1 MLNYNMTL
9 RVRKLVLFLVIAV
22 VLIEKFRVNYYY
34 RIWNHPDSLIMAAAL
49 AEVPSLR
56 IKGIADAKGSDP
68 ESLSGEVL
76 SSSRADEKL
85 VRKTNVLR
93 GPSNEVF
100 TEVVYSRPG
109 TGLWNTD
116 AWEVASRYQYKIQLE
131 SNPEF
136 AEILSIL
143 QDEPAVQRSKR
154 LYTGAL
160 SVIITQHGV
169 TQRVQRIHHV
179 VDRLRWL
186 QAGSSSADTFV
197 REWNRITTKSQIDW
211 HRSSITNSFGS
222 LRQAFY
228 ELYGEG
234 GIPEATVQRL
244 MAVGTPAA
252 D

>member
-1 MLNYNMTL
+1 MAKRIFKGVVLL
-9 RVRKLVLFLVIAV
+9 VVAVILIEEIRVR
-22 VLIEKFRVNYYY
+22 YYY

-49 AEVPSLR
+49 AEAYPDR
-56 IKGIADAKGSDP
+56 FKGIADAKGSDP
-68 ESLSGEVL
+68 EWLSGELL
-76 SSSRADEKL
+76 SSRRADEKL
-85 VRKTNVLR
+85 VRMTNVLR

-100 TEVVYSRPG
+100 TEVVHSYSGSSNR
-109 TGLWNTD
+109 LWNTD
-116 AWEVASRYQYKIQLE
+116 AWEVASRYQFNIQLE

-160 SVIITQHGV
+160 GVIVTQHGV
-169 TQRVQRIHHV
+169 TQSVRSIHHV

-186 QAGSSSADTFV
+186 QEGSSSTDAFA
-197 REWNRITTKSQIDW
+197 REWNRITTKNQIDW

-228 ELYGEG
+228 ELYGSG

-244 MAVGTPAA
+244 MAIGTRAA

>member
-1 MLNYNMTL
+1 MATRIL
-9 RVRKLVLFLVIAV
+9 RWFLFLVIAV

-34 RIWNHPDSLIMAAAL
+34 RIWNHPDSLILAAAF
-49 AEVPSLR
+49 AEVPSER

-68 ESLSGEVL
+68 EWLSGEL
-76 SSSRADEKL
+76 RSSSRSDEKL
-85 VRKTNVLR
+85 VRMTNVLR

-100 TEVVYSRPG
+100 TEVVSSFSGGSNR
-109 TGLWNTD
+109 LWNTD
-116 AWEVASRYQYKIQLE
+116 AWEVTSRYQFNIQLK
-131 SNPEF
+131 SNPKF

-160 SVIITQHGV
+160 SVVFIQHGV
-169 TQRVQRIHHV
+169 NQRVQSIHHV

-197 REWNRITTKSQIDW
+197 REWNRRSTKDQIAW
-211 HRSSITNSFGS
+211 HKSGITNSFGS
-222 LRQAFY
+222 LRQVFY
-228 ELYGEG
+228 ELYGSG

-244 MAVGTPAA
+244 MAVGTPSG

>member
-1 MLNYNMTL
+1 MAARIFNW
-9 RVRKLVLFLVIAV
+9 VCFLVIAFI
-22 VLIEKFRVNYYY
+22 LIEKLRVNYYY

-56 IKGIADAKGSDP
+56 SKGIADAKGADP
-68 ESLSGEVL
+68 EWLSGELL
-76 SSSRADEKL
+76 SPSRADEKL
-85 VRKTNVLR
+85 VRMTNVLR

-109 TGLWNTD
+109 NGLSNTD

-160 SVIITQHGV
+160 SVIYTQHGV
-169 TQRVQRIHHV
+169 TQSVRSIHHV
-179 VDRLRWL
+179 VDRLRRR
-186 QAGSSSADTFV
+186 QAGSSSADAFA
-197 REWNRITTKSQIDW
+197 REWNRITTKNQIAW

-222 LRQAFY
+222 LRQAFH

-244 MAVGTPAA
+244 MAVGTRAA

>member
-1 MLNYNMTL
+1 MTT
-9 RVRKLVLFLVIAV
+9 RVLKWLWFLVIAV
-22 VLIEKFRVNYYY
+22 ILIEKFRVNYYY

-85 VRKTNVLR
+85 VRMTNVLR

-109 TGLWNTD
+109 NGLWNTD
-116 AWEVASRYQYKIQLE
+116 ALEVASRYQYKIQLE

-160 SVIITQHGV
+160 SVIFTQHGV
-169 TQRVQRIHHV
+169 TLRVQSIHHV
-179 VDRLRWL
+179 IDRLRRR
-186 QAGSSSADTFV
+186 QAGSSSADAFS
-197 REWNRITTKSQIDW
+197 REWNRMTTKSQIDW
-211 HRSSITNSFGS
+211 HRSGITSMIGS

-244 MAVGTPAA
+244 MAIGTRAA

>member
-1 MLNYNMTL
+1 MTIRIL
-9 RVRKLVLFLVIAV
+9 KWLSFLLIAV
-22 VLIEKFRVNYYY
+22 ILIEDFRVKYYY
-34 RIWNHPDSLIMAAAL
+34 RIWNHPDSLILAAAL

-56 IKGIADAKGSDP
+56 SKGIADAKGSDP

-85 VRKTNVLR
+85 VRMTNVLR

-100 TEVVYSRPG
+100 TEVVYSFSGPG
-109 TGLWNTD
+109 NRFWNTD
-116 AWEVASRYQYKIQLE
+116 AWEVASRYQFNIQLK

-160 SVIITQHGV
+160 SVIYTQHGV
-169 TQRVQRIHHV
+169 TQRVRSIHDV
-179 VDRLRWL
+179 VDGLRES
-186 QAGSSSADTFV
+186 QVERSPTDAFA
-197 REWNRITTKSQIDW
+197 REWDRLIAKDQINW

-222 LRQAFY
+222 LRQAFH

-244 MAVGTPAA
+244 MAVGTRAA

>member
-1 MLNYNMTL
+1 MTT
-9 RVRKLVLFLVIAV
+9 RIFNWVLFLVVAV
-22 VLIEKFRVNYYY
+22 ILIEKLRVNYYY
-34 RIWNHPDSLIMAAAL
+34 RIWNHPDSLILAAAL
-49 AEVPSLR
+49 AEAHPER
-56 IKGIADAKGSDP
+56 FKGIVDAKGSDP
-68 ESLSGEVL
+68 EWLSGEL
-76 SSSRADEKL
+76 RSPRSADEKL
-85 VRKTNVLR
+85 VRMTNVLR

-109 TGLWNTD
+109 NGLSNTD
-116 AWEVASRYQYKIQLE
+116 AWEVASRYQFNIQLK

-143 QDEPAVQRSKR
+143 QDEPAVQRSNR

-160 SVIITQHGV
+160 SVIFTQHGV
-169 TQRVQRIHHV
+169 TQRVQSIHQV
-179 VDRLRWL
+179 VDRLRRR
-186 QAGSSSADTFV
+186 QAGSSSADAFS
-197 REWNRITTKSQIDW
+197 REWNRMTTKSQIDW
-211 HRSSITNSFGS
+211 HRSGIANMIGS

-244 MAVGTPAA
+244 MAIGTRAA

>member
-1 MLNYNMTL
+1 MA
-9 RVRKLVLFLVIAV
+9 KQIFKGVLFLVVAV
-22 VLIEKFRVNYYY
+22 IFIEHFGVKYYY

-49 AEVPSLR
+49 AEAYPNR
-56 IKGIADAKGSDP
+56 FKGIADAKGKDP
-68 ESLSGEVL
+68 QWLSGEVR
-76 SSSRADEKL
+76 SSSRADENL
-85 VRKTNVLR
+85 VRMTNVLR

-100 TEVVYSRPG
+100 TEVVYSYSGSSDR
-109 TGLWNTD
+109 LWNTD
-116 AWEVASRYQYKIQLE
+116 AWEVASRYQFNIQVK

-160 SVIITQHGV
+160 SVIFTQHGV
-169 TQRVQRIHHV
+169 TQRVRSIHDV
-179 VDRLRWL
+179 VDRLRRR
-186 QAGSSSADTFV
+186 QAKRSSTDAFA
-197 REWNRITTKSQIDW
+197 REWNRITTKNQIVW

-228 ELYGEG
+228 ELYGSG

-244 MAVGTPAA
+244 MAIGTRAA

>member
-1 MLNYNMTL
+1 MTT
-9 RVRKLVLFLVIAV
+9 RIFNWVLFLVVAV
-22 VLIEKFRVNYYY
+22 ILIEKLRVNYYY
-34 RIWNHPDSLIMAAAL
+34 RIWNHPDSLILAAAL
-49 AEVPSLR
+49 AEAHPER
-56 IKGIADAKGSDP
+56 FKGIVDAKGSDP
-68 ESLSGEVL
+68 EWLSGEL
-76 SSSRADEKL
+76 RSPRSADEKL
-85 VRKTNVLR
+85 VRMTNVLR

-109 TGLWNTD
+109 NGLSNTD
-116 AWEVASRYQYKIQLE
+116 AWEVAARYQFNIQLK

-136 AEILSIL
+136 AEILSTL

-160 SVIITQHGV
+160 AVIYTQDGV
-169 TQRVQRIHHV
+169 TQRVRSIHDV
-179 VDRLRWL
+179 VDGLRESQVERSPTDAVARGWDRLI
-186 QAGSSSADTFV
+186 AKD
-197 REWNRITTKSQIDW
+197 QIAW

-228 ELYGEG
+228 ELYGSG

-244 MAVGTPAA
+244 MAIGTRAA

>member
-1 MLNYNMTL
+1 MIAQIL
-9 RVRKLVLFLVIAV
+9 KGFLFLVVAV
-22 VLIEKFRVNYYY
+22 ILIQEIRVRYYHQ
-34 RIWNHPDSLIMAAAL
+34 IWNHPDSLILAAAL
-49 AEVPSLR
+49 AEAHPER
-56 IKGIADAKGSDP
+56 FKGIADAKGSDP

-85 VRKTNVLR
+85 VSMTNVLR
-93 GPSNEVF
+93 GPANEVF
-100 TEVVYSRPG
+100 TEVLHSYSGSSNR
-109 TGLWNTD
+109 LWNTD
-116 AWEVASRYQYKIQLE
+116 AWEVASRYQFNIQLE

-160 SVIITQHGV
+160 GVIVTQHGV
-169 TQRVQRIHHV
+169 TQRVRSIHDV
-179 VDRLRWL
+179 IDRLRRR
-186 QAGSSSADTFV
+186 QAKRSSTDAFA
-197 REWNRITTKSQIDW
+197 REWNRITTKNQIDW

-228 ELYGEG
+228 ELYGSG

-244 MAVGTPAA
+244 MAIRTRAV

>member
-1 MLNYNMTL
+1 MTT
-9 RVRKLVLFLVIAV
+9 RIWNWVWVFVISV
-22 VLIEKFRVNYYY
+22 ILIEKLRVNYYY
-34 RIWNHPDSLIMAAAL
+34 RIWNHPDSLILAAAL

-85 VRKTNVLR
+85 VRMTNVLR

-109 TGLWNTD
+109 NGLWNTD
-116 AWEVASRYQYKIQLE
+116 ALEVASRYQYKIQLE
-131 SNPEF
+131 RNPEF

-154 LYTGAL
+154 LYTGAR
-160 SVIITQHGV
+160 SVTVILDGV
-169 TQRVQRIHHV
+169 DEAVQSIQREEMELKK
-179 VDRLRWL
+179 RL
-186 QAGSSSADTFV
+186 ADSSKDPDLM
-197 REWNRITTKSQIDW
+197 EWERQFAEEGIASRKFGIASMI
-211 HRSSITNSFGS
+211 GS

-228 ELYGEG
+228 ELYGPG

-244 MAVGTPAA
+244 MAIGTRAA

>member
-1 MLNYNMTL
+1 MAT
-9 RVRKLVLFLVIAV
+9 RVLKWFWVLVVAFL
-22 VLIEKFRVNYYY
+22 LIEKLRVNYYY

-56 IKGIADAKGSDP
+56 SKGIADAKGTDP
-68 ESLSGEVL
+68 EWLSGEL
-76 SSSRADEKL
+76 RSSSRADEKL
-85 VRKTNVLR
+85 VRMTNVLR

-109 TGLWNTD
+109 NGLSNTD
-116 AWEVASRYQYKIQLE
+116 AWEVACRYQFKIQLK

-160 SVIITQHGV
+160 SVIYTQHGV
-169 TQRVQRIHHV
+169 TQRVRSIHDV
-179 VDRLRWL
+179 VDGLRRR
-186 QAGSSSADTFV
+186 QAGSSSADAFS
-197 REWNRITTKSQIDW
+197 REWNRMTTKSQIDW

-222 LRQAFY
+222 LRQAFH

-244 MAVGTPAA
+244 MAVGTRAA

>member
-1 MLNYNMTL
+1 MTT
-9 RVRKLVLFLVIAV
+9 RIFNWVLFLVVAV
-22 VLIEKFRVNYYY
+22 ILIEKLRVKYYY
-34 RIWNHPDSLIMAAAL
+34 RIWNHPDSLILAAAL
-49 AEVPSLR
+49 AEAHPER
-56 IKGIADAKGSDP
+56 FKGIVDAKGSDP
-68 ESLSGEVL
+68 EWLSGEL
-76 SSSRADEKL
+76 RSPRSADEKL
-85 VRKTNVLR
+85 VRMTNVLR

-109 TGLWNTD
+109 NGLSNTD
-116 AWEVASRYQYKIQLE
+116 AWEVASRYQFNIQLK

-160 SVIITQHGV
+160 SVIYTQHGV
-169 TQRVQRIHHV
+169 SQSVQSIHHV

-197 REWNRITTKSQIDW
+197 REWNRITTKSEIDW

-222 LRQAFY
+222 LRQAFH

-244 MAVGTPAA
+244 MAIGSRAA

>member
-1 MLNYNMTL
+1 MTL
-9 RVRKLVLFLVIAV
+9 RVPKLVLFLVIAFI
-22 VLIEKFRVNYYY
+22 LIEKFRVNYYY

-76 SSSRADEKL
+76 SFRRADNHL
-85 VRKTNVLR
+85 VRMTNVLR

-100 TEVVYSRPG
+100 TEVVYSYSG
-109 TGLWNTD
+109 SSNLLWNTD
-116 AWEVASRYQYKIQLE
+116 AWEVASRYQFKIQLK

-160 SVIITQHGV
+160 SVIYTQHGV
-169 TQRVQRIHHV
+169 TQRVRSIHDV
-179 VDRLRWL
+179 VDGLRES
-186 QAGSSSADTFV
+186 QVERSPTDAFA
-197 REWNRITTKSQIDW
+197 REWDRLIAKDQINW

-222 LRQAFY
+222 LRQAFH

-244 MAVGTPAA
+244 MAVGTRAA

>member
-1 MLNYNMTL
+1 VANQIF
-9 RVRKLVLFLVIAV
+9 KGVLFLVVAV
-22 VLIEKFRVNYYY
+22 IFIEHFGVKYYY

-49 AEVPSLR
+49 AEAYPNR
-56 IKGIADAKGSDP
+56 FKGIADAKGKDP
-68 ESLSGEVL
+68 QWLSGEVR
-76 SSSRADEKL
+76 SSSRADENL
-85 VRKTNVLR
+85 VRMTNVLR

-100 TEVVYSRPG
+100 TEVVYSYSGSSDR
-109 TGLWNTD
+109 LWNTD
-116 AWEVASRYQYKIQLE
+116 AWEVASRYQFNIQVK

-160 SVIITQHGV
+160 GVIYIRHGV
-169 TQRVQRIHHV
+169 AQRVRSIHDV
-179 VDRLRWL
+179 VDGLRWF
-186 QAGSSSADTFV
+186 QTERTSADAV
-197 REWNRITTKSQIDW
+197 SRKVDRMIAKDQIDLD
-211 HRSSITNSFGS
+211 RISITNMLGS

-228 ELYGEG
+228 ELYGSG

-244 MAVGTPAA
+244 MAIRTRAA

>member
-1 MLNYNMTL
+1 VANQIF
-9 RVRKLVLFLVIAV
+9 KGVLFLVVAV
-22 VLIEKFRVNYYY
+22 IFIEHFGVKYYY

-49 AEVPSLR
+49 AEAYPNR
-56 IKGIADAKGSDP
+56 FKGIADAKGKDP
-68 ESLSGEVL
+68 QWLSGEVR
-76 SSSRADEKL
+76 SSSRADENL
-85 VRKTNVLR
+85 VRMTNVLR

-100 TEVVYSRPG
+100 TEVVYSYSGSSDR
-109 TGLWNTD
+109 LWNTD
-116 AWEVASRYQYKIQLE
+116 AWEVASRYQFNIQLKG
-131 SNPEF
+131 NPEF

-143 QDEPAVQRSKR
+143 QEEPAVQRSQR

-160 SVIITQHGV
+160 SVIFTQHGV
-169 TQRVQRIHHV
+169 TQSVRSIHHV

-186 QAGSSSADTFV
+186 QEGSSSADAFV
-197 REWNRITTKSQIDW
+197 RELNRITTKNQIDW

-228 ELYGEG
+228 ELYGSG

-244 MAVGTPAA
+244 MAIGTRAA

>member
-1 MLNYNMTL
+1 MATRIFNW
-9 RVRKLVLFLVIAV
+9 VLFLVIAV
-22 VLIEKFRVNYYY
+22 ILIEKLRVNYYY
-34 RIWNHPDSLIMAAAL
+34 RIWNHPDSLILAAAL
-49 AEVPSLR
+49 AEAHPER
-56 IKGIADAKGSDP
+56 FKGIVDAKGSDP
-68 ESLSGEVL
+68 EWLSGEL
-76 SSSRADEKL
+76 RSPRSADEKL
-85 VRKTNVLR
+85 VRMTNVLR

-100 TEVVYSRPG
+100 TEVVYSRPRN
-109 TGLWNTD
+109 GLSNTD
-116 AWEVASRYQYKIQLE
+116 AWEVASRYQFNIQLK

-143 QDEPAVQRSKR
+143 QDEPTVQRSKR

-160 SVIITQHGV
+160 SVIFTQHGV
-169 TQRVQRIHHV
+169 IQSVQSIHHV

-186 QAGSSSADTFV
+186 QAGSSSADSFA
-197 REWNRITTKSQIDW
+197 REWNRITTKNQIDW

-222 LRQAFY
+222 LRQIFF

-244 MAVGTPAA
+244 MAIGTRAA